1 MLLLPLALTLAVIG
15 AADTGQAQVKQD
27 SLPLKTTRTVTFE
40 TTEGTWLSL
49 DVSPVGH
56 TIVFELLG
64 DIYTMPASGGAAARL
79 TSGPAFDSQ
88 PRYSPDGKR
97 IVFLSDR
104 SGAENVW
111 LMNADGSATKALTKG
126 ETSLFVSPDWTP
138 DGKYIVASKTDGVL
152 GSTYTMMIWH
162 VDGGSGSKLI
172 TDKGEGAPG
181 TSRSTM
187 ISALGA
193 AFGPDG
199 RYVWFS
205 RHRGGFGYNLQFPLW
220 ELAIYDRVEGKVFP
234 QTDAYGSAMRPVLS
248 PDGHWLV
255 YGTRFDAQT
264 GLRLRDLRTGDE
276 RWLAW
281 PVVRDDQESRYT
293 RDLMPGSSFTPDSK
307 ALITSYGGKF
317 RRIDIATGAST
328 EIPFTAQ
335 VDQQLGPLVRFEN
348 RVDTG
353 AVEVKQIRNP
363 SLSPDGK
370 RLAFSALDRLYVM
383 DYPAG
388 SPRRLTSSNEHEQ
401 APAWSPD
408 GKWIAYIT
416 WSDSGGAL
424 KRVNSGGRGK
434 PETLTSEPAFFDTPA
449 WSPDGKRIVF
459 VHGPRAPRIAER
471 NGPGYDL
478 SWIPAAGGAIT
489 RVLPTSGGGRPQFSR
504 NPERIYQY
512 DPSEGL
518 VSFRFDGTDRRVHL
532 KVTGY
537 TYPGPNQEPNQA
549 DEIMIAPDSEQ
560 VVAQAGNNVYLVTLP
575 VIGAVVPTISIS
587 DPKAASFPVKRLSTV
602 GGDFVAWTRD
612 AKAITWSI
620 GHSFFKYDPAAADSM
635 EKVKARTDSIRAD
648 SLKADTAKGKPDS
661 AAKAR
666 VDSLAKVPAYD
677 PQRIDVV
684 IKVPR
689 DVPSGTVVLRG
700 ARIIPMKGDEVIEQG
715 DVIVRDDR
723 IVYAGPTGGGSPPAD
738 ATIIDV
744 NGKTI
749 IPGFI
754 DLHAHPWPTWGV
766 HETEVWKYLAN
777 LAWGVT
783 TTRDPQTATT
793 DVLTYADL
801 VETGDLIGPRI
812 YHTGP
817 GVFWDE
823 NFQSLD
829 EVRNA
834 LKRYSEFY
842 RTFTIK
848 EYMTGNRKQRQWVIM
863 AAREL
868 KLMPT
873 TEGGLDFKM
882 NLTEALDG
890 YPGHEHSY
898 PITPLYRDAVQLIAQ
913 SGITYTPT
921 LLVSY
926 GGPFGENY
934 FYEHYD
940 IHDMPKVQRFIP
952 HEEIDQRAERRDG
965 WFRDNQYVF
974 PLVAASANAILQAGG
989 WVGLGG
995 HGQLDGLG
1003 DHWELWAMASGG
1015 MKPMDVL
1022 RVATVNGAHGL
1033 GMEQD
1038 LGSLEPGKFADLIV
1052 LDANPLDDIHNTNT
1066 IHYVMKNGRLYDGN
1080 TLDEVWP
1087 RQRPLPTPWWW
1098 GRDPR

>member
-1 MLLLPLALTLAVIG
+1 MLLIPLALTLLVS
-15 AADTGQAQVKQD
+15 AADTGQTAPKQD
-27 SLPLKTTRTVTFE
+27 SLPLKTTRTVAFE

-49 DVSPVGH
+49 DVSPDGQ

-64 DIYTMPASGGAAARL
+64 DIYTMPATGGTASRI

-111 LMNADGSATKALTKG
+111 LMNADGSLPKQLTKG
-126 ETSLFVSPDWTP
+126 ETSLFVSPEWTP
-138 DGKYIVASKTDGVL
+138 DGKYIVASKTEGVL
-152 GSTYTMMIWH
+152 GSAYTMWIWH

-181 TSRSTM
+181 ASRSTI

-193 AFGPDG
+193 AFGPEG

-205 RHRGGFGYNLQFPLW
+205 RHRGGFGYNLQFPEW
-220 ELAIYDRVEGKVFP
+220 ELAIYDRVEGKVYP
-234 QTDAYGSAMRPVLS
+234 QTDAYGSAMRPVVS

-293 RDLMPGSSFTPDSK
+293 RDLLPGSSFTPDSK
-307 ALITSYGGKF
+307 TLITSWGGKF
-317 RRIDIATGAST
+317 RRIDIASGNAT

-335 VDQQLGPLVRFEN
+335 VEQQLGPLVRFEN

-353 AVEVKQIRNP
+353 VVEVKQIRNP
-363 SLSPDGK
+363 SLSPDGS

-383 DYPAG
+383 DYPSG
-388 SPRRLTSSNEHEQ
+388 RPKRLTASNEHEQ

-424 KRVNSGGRGK
+424 KRVKSGGGK
-434 PETLTSEPAFFDTPA
+434 PETLTAEPAYFDAPA
-449 WSPDGKRIVF
+449 WSPDGSRIVF
-459 VHGPRAPRIAER
+459 IHGPRAPRIMEQ
-471 NGPGYDL
+471 NGPGFDL
-478 SWIPAAGGAIT
+478 SWIPSGGGAIT
-489 RVLPTSGGGRPQFSR
+489 RILPTSGDGRPQFSR

-512 DPSEGL
+512 NSSEGL

-537 TYPGPNQEPNQA
+537 TYPGPNQEPNKA

-560 VVAQAGNNVYLVTLP
+560 VVAQIGNNVYLVALP
-575 VIGAVVPTISIS
+575 VIGAEVPTISVS
-587 DPKAASFPVKRLSTV
+587 DPKGASFPVKRLTRV
-602 GGDFVAWTRD
+602 GGDFIAWARD
-612 AKAITWSI
+612 AKSITWSI
-620 GHSFFKYDPAAADSM
+620 GHSFLRYVPVVADSL
-635 EKVKARTDSIRAD
+635 EKIKARTDSIRAD

-666 VDSLAKVPAYD
+666 VDSLTKLPAYD
-677 PQRIDVV
+677 PQRTDVV
-684 IKVPR
+684 IDVPR

-700 ARIIPMKGDEVIEQG
+700 ARIISMKGDEVIEQG
-715 DVIVRDDR
+715 DVIVHDDK
-723 IVYAGPTGGGSPPAD
+723 IVYVGPSGGGSPPAD
-738 ATIIDV
+738 ARIIDAG
-744 NGKTI
+744 GKTI

-754 DLHAHPWPTWGV
+754 DIHAHPWPTWGV

-783 TTRDPQTATT
+783 TTRDPQTSTT

-848 EYMTGNRKQRQWVIM
+848 EYMTGNRKQRQWMIM

-898 PITPLYRDAVQLIAQ
+898 PIMPLYRDAVQLIAQ

-926 GGPFGENY
+926 GGPFSENY
-934 FYEHYD
+934 FYEHND
-940 IHDMPKVQRFIP
+940 IHDMPKVRRFIP

-974 PLVAASANAILQAGG
+974 PLIAASANAILQAGG
-989 WVGLGG
+989 NIGLGG

-1003 DHWELWAMASGG
+1003 DHWELWAMAAGG
-1015 MKPMDVL
+1015 MTPHDVL
-1022 RVATVNGAHGL
+1022 RVATMNGAHAL
-1033 GMEQD
+1033 GMDQD

-1066 IHYVMKNGRLYDGN
+1066 IRYVMKNGRLYDGN

-1098 GRDPR
+1098 GRDPN